1 MLFEKIVEIIDPHP
15 HDAALNMAVDEAL
28 LQTASAPLLRV
39 YRWSRPAI
47 SFGYFGSFA
56 AAAQAWPGREMVRRW
71 TGGGEVA
78 HGEDVTYTL
87 VVPQGTPFLEHSAR
101 DSYRLIHERIAG
113 YLSRAGRAV
122 GVAAPS
128 SGELSASSGK
138 DSVSNGKASQSS
150 GKVSAACFENPVA
163 FDLLADGMK
172 VAGAAQRRGQRG
184 LLHQGSIR
192 VPGMAPGFSE
202 GLAGVFA
209 PEVAARE
216 LSAGELETAQV
227 LAAQKYATDA
237 WLRKF

>member
-128 SGELSASSGK
+128 SGKASAASGK
-138 DSVSNGKASQSS
+138 A
-150 GKVSAACFENPVA
+150 SAACFENPVA

-172 VAGAAQRRGQRG
+172 VAGAAQRRAQRG

-237 WLRKF
+237 WLRRF